1 MAQIGG
7 DGGQFPAAPAG
18 VQGSGPPPVLT
29 DSNGTGSKDG
39 GMLAQA
45 LGTLGLL
52 EVWVFIVYV
61 FGNSGFEHFEGVIL
75 GALAAFEFLGR
86 MPGMLAL
93 CLVCNNSTSID
104 HPENIKTIT
113 RDQLHNMV
121 YPRDLPRSRKR
132 RDFAAMALYG
142 MLIAV
147 VPVVILLSFF
157 PTWTSLF
164 DEPVWMR
171 VVPSVLAV
179 VAVIESMAG
188 SAYMDA
194 NQSCFVLTVM
204 YAHTKIMSLF
214 LLVCGANRLL
224 LGEEGED
231 GGGGGGVMVLGIP
244 LAILQ
249 LIKVAS
255 AGVAAVNYLRGRPDE
270 GLPTLRGTLRLCAF
284 CPIH

>member
-1 MAQIGG
+1 MVVV
-7 DGGQFPAAPAG
+7 FF
-18 VQGSGPPPVLT
+18 SRC
-29 DSNGTGSKDG
+29 
-39 GMLAQA
+39 LA
-45 LGTLGLL
+45 
-52 EVWVFIVYV
+52 
-61 FGNSGFEHFEGVIL
+61 
-75 GALAAFEFLGR
+75 
-86 MPGMLAL
+86 
-93 CLVCNNSTSID
+93 
-104 HPENIKTIT
+104 
-113 RDQLHNMV
+113 
-121 YPRDLPRSRKR
+121 R
-132 RDFAAMALYG
+132 RDFAAMAWYG
-142 MLIAV
+142 LLVAV

-157 PTWTSLF
+157 PTWTSIF
-164 DEPVWMR
+164 DESVWIR

-179 VAVIESMAG
+179 TSVIESMAG

-231 GGGGGGVMVLGIP
+231 GGGGGVMVLGIP

-270 GLPTLRGTLRLCAF
+270 RLPTLRGALRLCAF
-284 CPIH
+284 CPIA